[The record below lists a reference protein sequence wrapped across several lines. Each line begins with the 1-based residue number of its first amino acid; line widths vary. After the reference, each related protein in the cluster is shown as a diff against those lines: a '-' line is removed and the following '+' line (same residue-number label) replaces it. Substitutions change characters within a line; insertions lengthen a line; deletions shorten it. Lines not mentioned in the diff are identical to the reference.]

1 MHLFKM
7 EGSWNRW
14 MASLYETVVAAGVGE
29 LYDTVVDAL
38 FSHLTDGCRVLDV
51 GCGSGQI
58 SIRIAGRH
66 PGARVLGI
74 DLSQAQIARAR
85 SRGLGTPNV
94 HFTVADALSLPLP
107 DEIFDFIVSVAL
119 IKHLPDRGRGLYQ
132 MRRVCR
138 ERGSVCVIEVNK
150 GLSWEETRIFVKRWR
165 WVVPG
170 TRPLLY
176 AHFHRFVAGQ
186 GVSSEELAAL
196 FREAG
201 FRSVDVQRTPGQPFV
216 VGLGSK

>member
-1 MHLFKM
+1 
-7 EGSWNRW
+7 
-14 MASLYETVVAAGVGE
+14 
-29 LYDTVVDAL
+29 
-38 FSHLTDGCRVLDV
+38 
-51 GCGSGQI
+51 
-58 SIRIAGRH
+58 
-66 PGARVLGI
+66 
-74 DLSQAQIARAR
+74 
-85 SRGLGTPNV
+85 
-94 HFTVADALSLPLP
+94 
-107 DEIFDFIVSVAL
+107 
-119 IKHLPDRGRGLYQ
+119 

-150 GLSWEETRIFVKRWR
+150 GLSWEETRRFVKRWR